1 MSAYSRFNEWL
12 ALKITAAVSSMT
24 CAYIFAALAMVSL
37 PEAIHGG
44 AATLVAWTAQTFLQL
59 VLLSVIMV
67 GQKIQQD
74 RIDGL
79 HDKHDAAMEM
89 HEQHAADLA
98 VLHEKIS
105 SSLT

>member
-1 MSAYSRFNEWL
+1 MNAYSRFNEWL

-74 RIDGL
+74 GLDAL
-79 HDKHDAAMEM
+79 HDKHDATLGM
-89 HEQHAADLA
+89 HEQHAVNLA
-98 VLHEKIS
+98 ALHEKIT